1 MLSGGTMDQN
11 QPAEVLSE
19 KILNAAQACFN
30 EYGYDETTV
39 DAISAHSGLPA
50 AVIFSH
56 FADKS
61 EIKNFLLAMW
71 SERLSAWIT
80 NA

>member
-1 MLSGGTMDQN
+1 MDQN
-11 QPAEVLSE
+11 QPAEVLRE
-19 KILNAAQACFN
+19 EILNAAMACFN

-39 DAISAHSGLPA
+39 DVIAARSGVPA
-50 AVIFSH
+50 AIVVKH

-61 EIKNFLLAMW
+61 EIRASLLALW
-71 SERLSAWIT
+71 SERLSAWLS